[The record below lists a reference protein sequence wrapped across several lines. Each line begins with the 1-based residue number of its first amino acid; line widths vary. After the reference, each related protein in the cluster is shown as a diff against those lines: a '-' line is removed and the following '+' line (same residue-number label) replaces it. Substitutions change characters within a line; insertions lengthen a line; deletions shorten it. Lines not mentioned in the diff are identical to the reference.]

1 MAFGLDDLMKKAGD
15 MLEQAKDVVAD
26 KIEDLSEAAEQKMT
40 EMGGSDMLAQAKA
53 KFEDAKDYVEDKV
66 DAAKDMVEAKVKD
79 FTGGDEKPA

>member
-1 MAFGLDDLMKKAGD
+1 MAFGLDDLIKKAGD

-26 KIEDLSEAAEQKMT
+26 KIEDISEAAEQKMT

-79 FTGGDEKPA
+79 LTGDDKAA

>member
-26 KIEDLSEAAEQKMT
+26 KIEDLSEAAEQKVA

-53 KFEDAKDYVEDKV
+53 KFEGARDYVEDKV

-79 FTGGDEKPA
+79 LTGSDEKPA

>member
-40 EMGGSDMLAQAKA
+40 EMGGSEMLAQAKA
-53 KFEDAKDYVEDKV
+53 KFEDAKDFVGDKV

-79 FTGGDEKPA
+79 LTGDDEKAA